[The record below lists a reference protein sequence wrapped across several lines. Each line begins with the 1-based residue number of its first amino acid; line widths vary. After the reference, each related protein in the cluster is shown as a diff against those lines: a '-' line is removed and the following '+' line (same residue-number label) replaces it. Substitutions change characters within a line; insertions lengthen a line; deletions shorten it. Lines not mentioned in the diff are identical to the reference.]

1 VPLIKRSELADL
13 NVFVTIVRRRSFRRA
28 ASAVSHAMKAL
39 ESRLG
44 VKLLNR
50 TSRSVVPTAAG
61 SELAARL
68 ERGFQ
73 TIGDALGD
81 LERFRASPMGRLRIN
96 VPRDAARL
104 LLEPVIPR
112 FVANFPDTQLDVT
125 VDDRFV
131 DIVGDGYDA
140 GIRYGG
146 RVPKDMVAMPLTGPL
161 RWVVVGSPDYLARRG
176 RPKVPQDLL
185 HHACMRMRI
194 GDNSAYKW
202 ELGAGD
208 KAQEIDVPG
217 PVSVNETDFSVA
229 AALRGVALAYC
240 LELRVANELRT
251 GTLELVLPKWA
262 APGPAFYMYFPTG
275 RQTPPGLRQLI
286 DILREAYLPR
296 RSWPQESPPRDTTPL
311 GPAA

>member
-1 VPLIKRSELADL
+1 
-13 NVFVTIVRRRSFRRA
+13 
-28 ASAVSHAMKAL
+28 L

-81 LERFRASPMGRLRIN
+81 LERHRASPMGRLRIN

-104 LLEPVIPR
+104 LLAPVLAR
-112 FVANFPDTQLDVT
+112 FVASYPDTQLDIT

-131 DIVGDGYDA
+131 DIVADGYDA

-146 RVPKDMVAMPLTGPL
+146 RVPKDMIAMPLTGPL
-161 RWVVVGSPDYLARRG
+161 RWVVVGSPEYLTRHG
-176 RPKVPQDLL
+176 RPKVPKDLL
-185 HHACMRMRI
+185 DHVCMRMRI
-194 GDNSAYKW
+194 GDNSTYKW
-202 ELGAGD
+202 ELGTGD

-217 PVSVNETDFSVA
+217 PVSVNETDLSVEA
-229 AALRGVALAYC
+229 AIRGVALAYC
-240 LELRVANELRT
+240 LELRVADELRA
-251 GTLELVLPKWA
+251 GTLELVLPRWA
-262 APGPAFYMYFPTG
+262 APGPAFQMYYPTG

-286 DILREAYLPR
+286 ETLRAIHLPAR
-296 RSWPQESPPRDTTPL
+296 
-311 GPAA
+311 

>member
-1 VPLIKRSELADL
+1 
-13 NVFVTIVRRRSFRRA
+13 
-28 ASAVSHAMKAL
+28 MKAL

-61 SELAARL
+61 GELAARL

-81 LERFRASPMGRLRIN
+81 LERHRASPVGRLRIN

-104 LLEPVIPR
+104 LLAPVLER
-112 FVANFPDTQLDVT
+112 FVASYPQTQLDIT

-131 DIVGDGYDA
+131 DIVADGYDA

-161 RWVVVGSPDYLARRG
+161 RWVVVGSPEYLGRHG
-176 RPKVPQDLL
+176 RPKLPKDLL
-185 HHACMRMRI
+185 QHACMRMRI
-194 GDNSAYKW
+194 GDNSVYKW
-202 ELGAGD
+202 ELGAGE

-217 PVSVNETDFSVA
+217 SVSVNETDLAVE
-229 AALRGVALAYC
+229 AALGGVALTYC
-240 LELRVANELRT
+240 LELRVANELRA
-251 GTLELVLPKWA
+251 GTLELVLPRWA
-262 APGPAFYMYFPTG
+262 APGPAFHMYYPTG
-275 RQTPPGLRQLI
+275 RQTPPGLKQLI
-286 DILREAYLPR
+286 DTLRAVHLPAR
-296 RSWPQESPPRDTTPL
+296 
-311 GPAA
+311 

>member
-1 VPLIKRSELADL
+1 MPAFKRSELADL
-13 NVFVTIVRRRSFRRA
+13 NVFMTIVRRRSFRHA
-28 ASAVSHAMKAL
+28 AIELGVSTSALSHAMKAL

-81 LERFRASPMGRLRIN
+81 LERHRAAPIGRLRIN

-104 LLEPVIPR
+104 LLAPVIAR
-112 FVANFPDTQLDVT
+112 FVASYPDTQLDIT

-131 DIVGDGYDA
+131 DIVADGYDA

-161 RWVVVGSPDYLARRG
+161 RWVVVGSPEYLARHG
-176 RPKVPQDLL
+176 RPKLPQDLM
-185 HHACMRMRI
+185 HHVCMRMRI
-194 GDNSAYKW
+194 GDNSVYRW
-202 ELGAGD
+202 ELGTGPN
-208 KAQEIDVPG
+208 AQEIDVPG
-217 PVSVNETDFSVA
+217 PISVNETDLSVEA
-229 AALRGVALAYC
+229 AIRGVALAYC
-240 LELRVANELRT
+240 LELRVTEELRA
-251 GTLELVLPKWA
+251 GSLELVLPRWA
-262 APGPAFYMYFPTG
+262 VPGPAFYMYYPTG

-286 DILREAYLPR
+286 EILR
-296 RSWPQESPPRDTTPL
+296 
-311 GPAA
+311 AAHKT

>member
-1 VPLIKRSELADL
+1 MPAFTRSELADL
-13 NVFVTIVRRRSFRRA
+13 NVFMTIVRRRSFRHA
-28 ASAVSHAMKAL
+28 AIELGVSTSALSHAMKAL

-61 SELAARL
+61 GELAASL

-73 TIGDALGD
+73 AIGDALGA
-81 LERFRASPMGRLRIN
+81 LERHRASPMGRLRIN

-104 LLEPVIPR
+104 LLAPVLGR
-112 FVANFPDTQLDVT
+112 FVASYPDTQLDIT

-131 DIVGDGYDA
+131 DIVADGYDA

-146 RVPKDMVAMPLTGPL
+146 RVPKDMIAMPLTGPL

-176 RPKVPQDLL
+176 RPDLPQDLL
-185 HHACMRMRI
+185 NHVCMRMRI
-194 GDNSAYKW
+194 GDNSVYRW
-202 ELGAGD
+202 ELGNGK

-217 PVSVNETDFSVA
+217 PVSVNETDLSVEA
-229 AALRGVALAYC
+229 AIRGVALAYC
-240 LELRVANELRT
+240 LEIRVSEELRA
-251 GTLELVLPKWA
+251 GLLELVLPRWA
-262 APGPAFYMYFPTG
+262 VHGPAFHMYYPTG

-286 DILREAYLPR
+286 ELLRAAHL
-296 RSWPQESPPRDTTPL
+296 PPR
-311 GPAA
+311 